1 MEKKRETLT
10 EKTLR
15 ILTTVH
21 RPFIIC
27 IDGIWREVMGVYVL
41 PLIEPYKIKYIL
53 NGLEF
58 GSNTSQSIDVYGYD
72 EKYICDR
79 IVQRNLE
86 SLPAA
91 PKRKQK
97 EDDNTM
103 VFDARPRFYADVA
116 RPRTNNT
123 RRFRTE
129 RLAFVEPELAP
140 PVFVT
145 TTAPIFTNENNL

>member
-58 GSNTSQSIDVYGYD
+58 ESNTNQAFDVYGYD
-72 EKYICDR
+72 EKYIGDR
-79 IVQRNLE
+79 IIQKNLE
-86 SLPAA
+86 SLPAV
-91 PKRKQK
+91 PKQNQK
-97 EDDNTM
+97 EDDTTIII
-103 VFDARPRFYADVA
+103 DTPRFFANGHV
-116 RPRTNNT
+116 RLNRTTNI
-123 RRFRTE
+123 RRNRN
-129 RLAFVEPELAP
+129 AFVEPELEP
-140 PVFVT
+140 PIFVT
-145 TTAPIFTNENNL
+145 TTLPIFTNENNL